1 MERAVHCQ
9 PLPCIQPLT
18 HQSECR
24 AATVSRA
31 GSAIDWVVDKG
42 VAILGI
48 RTIMHEE
55 ESFLCWRLLT
65 GGASS
70 IVAKFAESAK
80 TKGETILSP
89 NPREE
94 AHSHE
99 RAHNG
104 YRRRF
109 KALEGAHRRFQHGK

>member
-1 MERAVHCQ
+1 M
-9 PLPCIQPLT
+9 
-18 HQSECR
+18 
-24 AATVSRA
+24 
-31 GSAIDWVVDKG
+31 VDKG
-42 VAILGI
+42 VTILGI
-48 RTIMHEE
+48 RTIKHEE
-55 ESFLCWRLLT
+55 ESFHCWHLFT

-94 AHSHE
+94 THSHE
-99 RAHNG
+99 RAHDG

-109 KALEGAHRRFQHGK
+109 QALEGAHRRFKHGK